1 MKRGTERI
9 AVVLALSV
17 LALVLWDTVF
27 LWPLRLFVVFLHE
40 ISHGLAAVLTGG
52 RIVRIDISPNE
63 GGVCWTAGGIGFVVL
78 NAGYLGS
85 LLLGAS
91 LLVASTRPRIARAVI
106 FALGVVVTG
115 VTILFVRTAFAFLF
129 GVLAGGLVL
138 WLSRWVSGKG
148 AELLLQTI
156 GVVSCLYSLWD
167 VATDVMLRSAKGSDA
182 SALAASTGIPAV
194 LWGVAWIA
202 VSLVV
207 LVSVLRRVAGKR

>member
-1 MKRGTERI
+1 M
-9 AVVLALSV
+9 
-17 LALVLWDTVF
+17 
-27 LWPLRLFVVFLHE
+27 
-40 ISHGLAAVLTGG
+40 
-52 RIVRIDISPNE
+52 
-63 GGVCWTAGGIGFVVL
+63 
-78 NAGYLGS
+78 
-85 LLLGAS
+85 
-91 LLVASTRPRIARAVI
+91 
-106 FALGVVVTG
+106 
-115 VTILFVRTAFAFLF
+115 
-129 GVLAGGLVL
+129 
-138 WLSRWVSGKG
+138 SGKG